1 LNSFE
6 KIDLTKFYREANV
19 AVIGDI
25 MVDRYLKGTVD
36 RISPEAPVPIVF
48 VEDVKNIPGG
58 AANVMANASGLGARV
73 MALGVVGDDS
83 EGKFVISDL
92 FNRGVDVH
100 NILVDTDRSTTLKCR
115 VMVGSHM
122 MMRYDM
128 ENRHSISQELES
140 KLVNSF
146 EQIAKLV
153 DILVIS
159 DYEKGL
165 MTQSLIKSILNI
177 AERYNLCTLVDP
189 KARSIWHYVGIKY
202 VKINLL
208 NAEIATGISRSS
220 HEDDARICS
229 VIADTLDCE
238 SVILT
243 IGKQGLSIFSQGKL
257 DHVSAMAKDI
267 YDVTGA
273 GDVVSSVLGIALAN
287 GYNIKDACCISTI
300 AAGIK
305 VGKVG
310 TYSLTLEELID
321 KINRYNESSL
331 K

>member
-1 LNSFE
+1 M
-6 KIDLTKFYREANV
+6 

-25 MVDRYLKGTVD
+25 MVDRYLNGTVN

-58 AANVMANASGLGARV
+58 AANVMANVSGLGAKV
-73 MALGVVGDDS
+73 IAFGAVGDDS

-92 FNRGVDVH
+92 LNRGVDVR
-100 NILVDTDRSTTLKCR
+100 NVLVDRDRGTTLKCR

-140 KLVNSF
+140 KLVDSF

-159 DYEKGL
+159 DYVKGL
-165 MTQSLIKSILNI
+165 LTHSLIKSILNI
-177 AERYNLCTLVDP
+177 AERYNLSTLVDP
-189 KARSIWHYVGIKY
+189 KARSIWHYVGVKY
-202 VKINLL
+202 VKINLP
-208 NAEIATGISRSS
+208 NAESATGISRSS

-229 VIADTLDCE
+229 IIANTLDCD

-243 IGKQGLSIFSQGKL
+243 LGKLGLSVFSEGKL
-257 DHVSAMAKDI
+257 DHVSAMTKDI

-287 GYNIKDACCISTI
+287 GYNIKEACCISTI

-321 KINRYNESSL
+321 KVNLYNESSL